1 MYYLQNVYATRSI
14 CAALLDAACLL
25 SAFALTWFL
34 IQPQL
39 PGIAYAMI
47 AVGSVGLS
55 AAVLFFNDG
64 YQPATLGD
72 SQKTT
77 NSILVTMGMGLA
89 AAIVLYFGVSV
100 PGDVVPILASIAGIF
115 FPLLIVERIGL
126 RLALGTNRFTAKVVV
141 IGANDLGLRIAD
153 LLHARRDSGI
163 HFIGFLSDDV
173 AVHEHGDLIGDFPVI
188 GKVHQLEKVL
198 VDRRVDYIVVASK
211 DRHEHFPETTL
222 MQAKLAGVRVESGVS
237 FLERLSGHVYMRDLR
252 RSYLI
257 FGEDFSRGWSYRT
270 LQRGL
275 DLVGSSVLIMLV
287 LPVLALTVLAIK
299 LESPGP
305 VLYRQRR
312 LGKDDKPFMMN
323 KLRSMR
329 RDAESKSGAVFTSD
343 NDDRITRTGYFI
355 RRTRLDE
362 LPQLWNVLR
371 GDMSLVGPRAERP
384 EFVEVLSDRYPYYG
398 LRTSVRPGVTGW
410 AQTRYGYVN
419 SVEGYEDK
427 LALDLY
433 YLKHRSFLFDLTI
446 LAQTVKT
453 VLHFRG
459 M

>member
-1 MYYLQNVYATRSI
+1 MYYLRNVYAARSI

-25 SAFALTWFL
+25 FAFTISWFL
-34 IQPQL
+34 MKPQL
-39 PGIAYAMI
+39 SGIAYAAI
-47 AVGSVGLS
+47 AVGSAGLNC
-55 AAVLFFNDG
+55 AVLFFNDA
-64 YQPATLGD
+64 YQPATIGD

-77 NSILVTMGMGLA
+77 TTILVTMGMGLA
-89 AAIVLYFGVSV
+89 AAIVLFFGVSV
-100 PGDVVPILASIAGIF
+100 PGDVVPTLASIAGIF
-115 FPLLIVERIGL
+115 FPLLIVERMGF
-126 RLALGTNRFTAKVVV
+126 RLALGTKHFAAKVVV
-141 IGANDLGLRIAD
+141 IGATDLGLRIAD
-153 LLHARRDSGI
+153 LLNVRRDSGI

-173 AVHEHGDLIGDFPVI
+173 AVHQHADMIGDFPVI
-188 GKVHQLEKVL
+188 GEVHQLEKIL

-211 DRHEHFPETTL
+211 DRHEHFPATTL
-222 MQAKLAGVRVESGVS
+222 MKAKMAGIRVESGVS
-237 FLERLSGHVYMRDLR
+237 FLERLSGQVYMRDLR
-252 RSYLI
+252 WSYLI
-257 FGEDFSRGWSYRT
+257 FGEELSRGWSYRT
-270 LQRGL
+270 LQRSL
-275 DLVGSSVLIMLV
+275 DLIGSSVLLILV
-287 LPVLALTVLAIK
+287 LPVLALAALAIK

-329 RDAESKSGAVFTSD
+329 IDAESESGAVFTAD
-343 NDDRITRTGYFI
+343 VDDRITRTGYLT

-384 EFVEVLSDRYPYYG
+384 EFVEILSESYPYFS

-433 YLKHRSFLFDLTI
+433 YLKHRSFLLDLTI